1 MGMLNFSRFGP
12 KGLIIREDRLF
23 DAALTFTRSDGVT
36 VDFTSKTIL
45 FKIYTERGGT
55 LVDTLS
61 SGTEIAISNNILTFT
76 KIFTDLESK
85 TYFFELYNDTDKITL
100 MMNKMVVL

>member
-1 MGMLNFSRFGP
+1 MGMLNFSRFAAD
-12 KGLIIREDRLF
+12 GLLIKEDRLF
-23 DAALTFTRSDGVT
+23 DAVLTFTRSDGVT
-36 VDFTSKTIL
+36 VDFTGKTIL

-55 LVDTLS
+55 LVDTLT
-61 SGTEIAISNNILTFT
+61 SGTEITISNNILTFT